1 MFSSSHRYYPSS
13 KEGFHGRTTTTNR
26 IPLGVIAGLA
36 AAAVAAAGGAAGG
49 Q

>member
-1 MFSSSHRYYPSS
+1 MAQQRS
-13 KEGFHGRTTTTNR
+13 NR

>member
-1 MFSSSHRYYPSS
+1 MAEQQRS
-13 KEGFHGRTTTTNR
+13 R

-36 AAAVAAAGGAAGG
+36 AAVAAAGGAACG